1 MKNYWNR
8 LTAVVHEI
16 KTELFSSFISVL
28 YHLLPLLCVFWNSIE
43 KCCLY
48 TQQQSRSAQF
58 DANTINAAALDII
71 TTPGTSGD
79 ISILFSLHSSTLLCI
94 YRHFFFLF
102 LFFFLSTFHRSSSS
116 SFCSFSTPNVDSL
129 ANFSISCINSR
140 GFSSFF
146 YTRRR

>member
-94 YRHFFFLF
+94 YRHFFFVSFFLF
-102 LFFFLSTFHRSSSS
+102 VNFPSFIFFFFLFILYTQ
-116 SFCSFSTPNVDSL
+116 
-129 ANFSISCINSR
+129 R
-140 GFSSFF
+140 GFSRQLLYLLYKF
-146 YTRRR
+146 TRIFVVLLY